1 MDKYTDLKFE
11 GDLAFLNEHLEQ
23 ARIASNDALNQ
34 NSSSAS
40 VNDNNSNDSVND
52 NDKEKNV
59 DNLKRSAPI
68 NSYFENNGIFSYNLT
83 SGGIG
88 NVPSKWNFKNQ
99 IADVYTD
106 SKDTFSNND
115 FEHEEKIENG
125 NSVQSTSTVHNTD
138 DSNSS
143 IDDNYT
149 SQIQHLQETDL
160 LEDQSNDDVNN
171 ALIFHEQTFNKF
183 NDSETNDDQA
193 GFDNSENL
201 ENDKSFHNETGVRN
215 NDEYSTFDDDRFAT
229 QFEQSEKISSLDS
242 KNTSDV
248 HIRKNFLETILCEF
262 NDSEIIDDDNDA
274 IFGQLEN
281 KENVNSF
288 QSQVSI
294 LNNDQDVINYLE
306 PYAKELDQIE
316 KSDLLDSQNTDDA
329 RNPVGFPQIDL
340 NEFDASNSIDD
351 DAIFEQSE
359 NIENFNSFQS
369 EASILNNDKANIID
383 VEHYTKKLEQAA
395 HSDLLD
401 SQNTND
407 VHNRV
412 SFHEIDLNEFS
423 DSDSIE
429 DDAIFKQSENIENV
443 NRFQS
448 EASILNNGKDNIIDV
463 EHYTKELEQ
472 VEHSD
477 LLDSQNTDDA
487 RNPLGF
493 PEIDLNEFSDFD
505 SIDDDAFF
513 EQPESIEIDDS
524 LQNTI
529 NFQGN
534 DEFYNSNN
542 MDNITQLD
550 QSDKMENV
558 KNSHNNESFINSRDF
573 QNLNPTTVNSSE
585 INQNNDAFAQQE
597 RLKNDVDF
605 QNARN
610 LKNLDEFNNANKLN
624 YGRQFDHSEKTGN
637 LRDAPNNENFPNS
650 IDFQNTNPSAVNNAE
665 INQNSAAFSQQE
677 RLKNDINFQNAR
689 NFKNVNE
696 LSNANNWQYR
706 TQFDQSE
713 KAENLRDT
721 PNDQSFQNSRYFQD
735 GKQGK
740 FNDVENSQNVD
751 DFSHQE
757 KLKNNINFQNTRNFR
772 NVDDFNKTNDLLY
785 RNQFDQSEKTENL
798 RATQNNES
806 FQNLRDFQNPNQ
818 SKFTGSEN
826 SQNSDVFSQQER
838 LRNNINFQSTRN
850 FRNVDDFNNNNDH
863 RYRSQFGQ
871 SEKNSSLRNTL
882 NDESFQN
889 SRNFQDPRA
898 SRYNA
903 SVGNQNNGNL
913 TQPERLRNETNYQ
926 DARNYKNNDDF
937 NRVNN
942 LQYRTQFEQSEKLE
956 NLRSSQNNENFQNR
970 GNVHNAND
978 NQKMQNIIDNNSD
991 KFYNWNSRNYRQY
1004 DQNHSDIE
1012 NTANA
1017 RFIHNDNMNQNFD
1030 NNHYSAGGYKNGQAE
1045 INQALSDRVSPKK
1058 IIDVNTYTVNEF
1070 EVVQPANIIRKSQ
1083 LELMLLSSGFDMEL
1097 FNNFKEE
1104 LLELE
1109 KDNIIMKYKQDLMMT
1124 ILKS

>member
-23 ARIASNDALNQ
+23 ARITSNDALNQ
-34 NSSSAS
+34 NSSSES
-40 VNDNNSNDSVND
+40 VNDNNSNDSVNE

-99 IADVYTD
+99 IVDVNTD
-106 SKDTFSNND
+106 SKNTFPNND

-125 NSVQSTSTVHNTD
+125 NSVQSTSTVQNID

-143 IDDNYT
+143 VDDNYA

-171 ALIFHEQTFNKF
+171 AIIFHEQTINKF

-193 GFDNSENL
+193 GFDKSENL
-201 ENDKSFHNETGVRN
+201 ENDNSFPSETGVRN
-215 NDEYSTFDDDRFAT
+215 NDEYSTVDDNRFAT
-229 QFEQSEKISSLDS
+229 QFEQSEKISPLDS
-242 KNTSDV
+242 QNTSDI
-248 HIRKNFLETILCEF
+248 HIRKNFLETILGEF

-294 LNNDQDVINYLE
+294 LNSDQDVINDLE
-306 PYAKELDQIE
+306 PYTKELEQVE
-316 KSDLLDSQNTDDA
+316 KSDLLDSQNTDDTH
-329 RNPVGFPQIDL
+329 NPVGFPQIDL
-340 NEFDASNSIDD
+340 NEFDVSNSTDD

-359 NIENFNSFQS
+359 NIKNFNSFQS
-369 EASILNNDKANIID
+369 EASILNINQNNIID
-383 VEHYTKKLEQAA
+383 VEHYTKDLEQAE

-401 SQNTND
+401 SQNTDDTRNTLG
-407 VHNRV
+407 
-412 SFHEIDLNEFS
+412 FPEIDLNEFS

-429 DDAIFKQSENIENV
+429 DDAIFEQSENIENV
-443 NRFQS
+443 NSFQS
-448 EASILNNGKDNIIDV
+448 EASILNINQNNIIDV

-472 VEHSD
+472 AEKSD

-493 PEIDLNEFSDFD
+493 PEIDLNEFSDSD
-505 SIDDDAFF
+505 SIDDDAIF

-529 NFQGN
+529 SFQGN

-542 MDNITQLD
+542 MDNITQPD

-610 LKNLDEFNNANKLN
+610 VKNLDEFNNANKLN
-624 YGRQFDHSEKTGN
+624 YGRQFDHSEKIGN
-637 LRDAPNNENFPNS
+637 LRDAPNNENFQNS
-650 IDFQNTNPSAVNNAE
+650 IDFQNTNPSAFNSAE

-740 FNDVENSQNVD
+740 YNDVENSQNVD
-751 DFSHQE
+751 DFSQQE

-772 NVDDFNKTNDLLY
+772 NVDDFNKSNDLLY
-785 RNQFDQSEKTENL
+785 RNQFDQSEKTENF

-806 FQNLRDFQNPNQ
+806 FQNLRDFQNPSQ

-826 SQNSDVFSQQER
+826 SENSDVFSQQER
-838 LRNNINFQSTRN
+838 LKNNINFQSTRN
-850 FRNVDDFNNNNDH
+850 FRNVDDFSNNNDH

-882 NDESFQN
+882 NDESFEN
-889 SRNFQDPRA
+889 SRNFQDPRV
-898 SRYNA
+898 SRFNA

-913 TQPERLRNETNYQ
+913 TQPERLRNDTNYQ

-942 LQYRTQFEQSEKLE
+942 LQYRTRFEQSEKLE

-978 NQKMQNIIDNNSD
+978 NQKMQNIMDNNSD
-991 KFYNWNSRNYRQY
+991 KFYNWNSRNYRQS
-1004 DQNHSDIE
+1004 DQSHSDIE
-1012 NTANA
+1012 NTVNA
-1017 RFIHNDNMNQNFD
+1017 RFMHNDNMNQNFE

-1045 INQALSDRVSPKK
+1045 INQAISDRVSPKK